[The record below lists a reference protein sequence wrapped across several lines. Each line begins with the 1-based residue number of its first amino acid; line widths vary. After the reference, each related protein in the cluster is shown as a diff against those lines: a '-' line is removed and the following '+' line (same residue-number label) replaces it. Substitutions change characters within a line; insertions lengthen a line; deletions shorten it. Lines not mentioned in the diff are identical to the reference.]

1 MITAL
6 RSINF
11 SGCKPNQVQ
20 NNKQTNYS
28 NSINQCKDMVS
39 FSGSAKLSQKNNDF
53 VQSFAKE
60 LELNKVYKFE
70 FPNIESFQLTSIKDK
85 TNPDTRS
92 LIIQYSDYSKS
103 NMTRHIAF
111 MINNGGEVIESGIP
125 VKSPKTISAFE
136 QIIPALLNKAAKEL
150 KLTNIRV

>member
-39 FSGSAKLSQKNNDF
+39 FSGSAKLSQKNN
-53 VQSFAKE
+53 A
-60 LELNKVYKFE
+60 
-70 FPNIESFQLTSIKDK
+70 
-85 TNPDTRS
+85 RS
-92 LIIQYSDYSKS
+92 DL
-103 NMTRHIAF
+103 RRALC
-111 MINNGGEVIESGIP
+111 
-125 VKSPKTISAFE
+125 E
-136 QIIPALLNKAAKEL
+136 QILFM
-150 KLTNIRV
+150 